1 MLKHLQKLLLIAAL
15 CVPWVT
21 QAQISC
27 DGNPPDTVA
36 NGTGT
41 STTTYFPGYS
51 LYNYSYSEV
60 IIPASTLS
68 NYLTNEFKGL
78 MFNPT
83 VTTAGSYFTNCTI
96 YLANTTVNSLSSGFI
111 DDPATFEMVFTGDLS
126 YTSTGWQTV
135 EFDDSFMWDGSSN
148 IVVAVVRSHGTYS
161 SGATFAAYSASGTL
175 GRYCYRDSPGPF
187 VIGSI
192 NNSGASSGS
201 TSTVPQYKLL
211 GCEGEPPTCF
221 KVRNLTVLD
230 INSTG
235 ATISWIDTLNSSAS
249 YTIYNM
255 EDTSVV
261 ASNLTDTFY
270 TFANLTP
277 NTQYRFGIEVDC
289 GGGDVVGYSY
299 VSLRTTCAPINELPY
314 FNDFESDPHYSGTP
328 YADAFPSCWTRI
340 NDATGS
346 YNYYPY
352 LYAYP
357 TYAHSGT
364 TGMYWYQTSSSG
376 YAQNEYAVLPPIDLT
391 VYSISDLTLSFYAR
405 TTGSTYHPAPIVGVM
420 TNPDDT
426 STFTPVYTFP
436 ANAITTDWQLFVIPL
451 TDYTG
456 TGNLIAIKW
465 PNPSTGSY
473 MAIDDIYLTDEWC
486 DVPGQISIEHG
497 LTEITLSWESN
508 GGSSFTVFLG
518 NDTVSAITDTFYT
531 FNNLTPN
538 TAYNYGVAAEC
549 TNGLSMF
556 IGGSLTTLCT
566 PLDSLPYVQTFESAP
581 SGGSNYTTFV
591 ECMFRL
597 NNGTNYFGY
606 PYVSSS
612 ASYNHTPG
620 GSKGLYWYNTTT
632 TVTYGDY
639 QYVIMPGIDSD
650 YIALDTLQLKFW
662 AKSSSSSYFPEFQVG
677 VMTNPFDANTF
688 ELIGN
693 IAVGNSTEW
702 QEFITP
708 LGSYEGYGHYIALR
722 ALRPSSSWYAYVD
735 DITIEPVPHCP
746 PIVDLEV
753 TGTTTQ
759 YARIQWGYMSGVIED
774 EPDGYDIVLYE
785 DGSANAP
792 STFTSTDPYYVFS
805 GLTPGTA
812 YKAFVRVNCGDEVGV
827 ADSIVFNTASF
838 GCAVADPDAADT
850 VNFSNSTTGI
860 SGCLAY
866 SSWGNTAYQAI
877 YTADELIA
885 AGLAPGPI
893 SGIDLGFTSSTYAK
907 EFTIF
912 MGNTST
918 TSINNAT
925 LEDPNQFVQVYGPA
939 AHPTGTSGWQHYDF
953 TTPFVWDGTS
963 SIILTT
969 FMNQPT
975 GQSQT
980 SSSGLTGYY
989 VSANNKARYRY
1000 KDSNPFT
1007 LNDYN
1012 SGNSGSTYSYRA
1024 SIHFYSFECLTASTC
1039 AAPAVW
1045 ASNVTR
1051 DSIYLEWLPGAD
1063 ESSWTVYMDT
1073 VLLGTTT
1080 STDFAVGGL
1089 TGFTEYT
1096 FNVVN
1101 DCGDE
1106 TYVGTVTVTTLP
1118 DDAWNTL
1125 PVACTFD
1132 STDMDGVWIRVNDN
1146 QINKWTIGM
1155 AGDSRALMI
1164 SDDGVNNTY
1173 NISSISASH
1182 AYMRIVLPAG
1192 EYAYS
1197 FDWRA
1202 YGESSLDY
1210 LLAYVVPDSYNP
1222 MAGSYSIPGNAIRI
1236 DGGSYLNQQG
1246 TWQTRSDVFNIT
1258 DSGTYKIVFTWR
1270 NDGSVGTMP
1279 PAAIDNFQLA
1289 LNTCPRPTSIVLD
1302 SVTQTSVTF
1311 HWVDNSAATTGGY
1324 KIEYN
1329 GTVDYTI
1336 DTTYTATNLN
1346 PSTSYT
1352 FYVYS
1357 ACSNDD
1363 TSLAITLNAFT
1374 DCGDAQVPYFEDFE
1388 AYTASSS
1395 TFPQCWTNFS
1405 NTSNYIQATYG
1416 VNSSNAL
1423 HFAGPGV
1430 VVTPRVAIEGNR
1442 ILLSCWLRAESTT
1455 SSGSMHIGFTTDP
1468 TTLSDYVEITEI
1480 QPTTTLTY
1488 YTDIYFDSAT
1498 ADTGYVVFKQ
1508 DPSASTIYYWW
1519 LDELSILDMGT
1530 CPRPNNLSATN
1541 ATQNSVDLSWNDRG
1555 TPVSWVIE
1563 YGPTGFTLGTGT
1575 TVAAS
1580 TNPFTLTGIPAS
1592 FQGEFYVRAVCG
1604 GGDSSEYCTAP
1615 GRFATT
1621 QIPATLPYDYNFEN
1635 DAEWANWQVSSN
1647 VATNWY
1653 RGNAVASSG
1662 SYSLYVSADSGA
1674 TYKPYQYNAVVNAA
1688 AYRDVDFGNVQSS
1701 FEISFD
1707 ARVGGTE
1714 SNSYD
1719 GLMVFL
1725 VDPLIP
1731 TEASS
1736 ANITSPWGNVNDLYT
1751 ITTVRLDTTWQTY
1764 SASFDTISGIK
1775 RVAFFWFN
1783 QNTGTSYGTV
1793 RLEPAAVDNIHI
1805 EESACPRPVA
1815 TTVDNVGSTNAS
1827 LSWYG
1832 PASANYE
1839 VIYRPYPGGTNTFVQ
1854 TNTNSIVL
1862 TGLDPMTQYAVWV
1875 RKICGTDT
1883 SLTSDGILFNT
1894 EMCDNATT
1902 VTNFDT
1908 TMSTAASSYSP
1919 IGYSTYN
1926 YSYTQT
1932 IIDSAQLVGLADAG
1946 DITAM
1951 GFSPAS
1957 TTAGD
1962 YFTNIT
1968 VYLANLPD
1976 SLGDLSSSFIHPS
1989 ADLPFVKVIDSAD
2002 FSYTTTSLQLHGF
2015 DTAFTWDGTS
2025 RILVSVVRNHG
2036 AWTSGSSFNAHTQ
2049 TSGHMRYVYN
2059 DNAPY
2064 DYTTVSGGTA
2074 STTVGDIYLIS
2085 CGAGCAKPTLST
2097 VSNLSYDGA
2106 TLNWV
2111 SNATEF
2117 EVAVK
2122 AATDAEYPT
2131 ATPVSNATSFSVTG
2145 LAPATM
2151 YRYHVRAI
2159 CDEAEGL
2166 ISDWA
2171 EGTFTTDS
2179 LPCFDPTELA
2189 VQATGYT
2196 TVTLGWT
2203 ANGEETNWRIHVWNT
2218 AFDTTY
2224 DVNSNPA
2231 TVGGL
2236 APDVDYSAE
2245 VMALCGAVMLESGVS
2260 NTVTFHTAQC
2270 EVPTGV
2276 TVSNVTAHTAVVSWT
2291 GNAQSYRVTYGY
2303 EGFGT
2308 GNEIAAIPVT
2318 GTTTTLTGLE
2328 SGETYDVYVYAVC
2341 ETGIESNASTK
2352 TTFETD
2358 IEGIS
2363 TADGMN
2369 VSIYPNPTTDATTIA
2384 LSGVNGEVSITIVDM
2399 NGRIVK
2405 SDSMSCEG
2413 DCTKRMEVN
2422 GLAQGAYFVRING
2435 EGLNMVKKLV
2445 VK

>member
-1 MLKHLQKLLLIAAL
+1 MLKFLQRLLLLAAL
-15 CVPWVT
+15 CVPWAT

-41 STTTYFPGYS
+41 STTNYFPGYS
-51 LYNYSYSEV
+51 FYNYSYSEV

-83 VTTAGSYFTNCTI
+83 VTTAGTYFTNCTI

-111 DDPATFEMVFTGDLS
+111 DDPATFEMVFTGNLS

-148 IVVAVVRSHGTYS
+148 IVVAVVRSHGSYS
-161 SGATFAAYSASGTL
+161 SGATFAAYSAGGTL

-235 ATISWIDTLNSSAS
+235 ATISWIDTMNSGAS

-277 NTQYRFGIEVDC
+277 NTQYRFGIEVNC

-299 VSLRTTCAPINELPY
+299 VSLRTTCTPINELPY
-314 FNDFESDPHYSGTP
+314 VNDFESDPHYSGTP

-340 NDATGS
+340 NDATNS

-364 TGMYWYQTSSSG
+364 TGMYWYQTTSSG

-405 TTGSTYHPAPIVGVM
+405 TTSSSYHPAPIVGVM
-420 TNPDDT
+420 TNPDDA

-436 ANAITTDWQLFVIPL
+436 ANAITTVWQLFVVPL
-451 TDYTG
+451 SDYTG

-465 PNPSTGSY
+465 PNPSTTSY

-486 DVPGQISIEHG
+486 DVPGQVSIEYG

-508 GGSSFTVFLG
+508 GASNFTVFLG
-518 NDTVSAITDTFYT
+518 NDTVSALTDTFYT

-549 TNGLSMF
+549 SNGLSMF

-597 NNGTNYFGY
+597 NNGTDYFGY

-612 ASYNHTPG
+612 SSYNHTPG

-662 AKSSSSSYFPEFQVG
+662 AKSSSTSYFPEFQVG
-677 VMTNPFDANTF
+677 VMTNPYDANTF

-693 IAVGNSTEW
+693 ITVGNSTEW

-708 LGSYEGYGHYIALR
+708 LGGYEGYGHYIALR

-735 DITIEPVPHCP
+735 DITIEAVPHCP

-753 TGTTTQ
+753 SGTTTQ
-759 YARIQWGYMSGVIED
+759 YARIQWGYMSGIIED

-785 DGSANAP
+785 EGSTNAP

-805 GLTPGTA
+805 GLTPGTT
-812 YKAFVRVNCGDEVGV
+812 YKAFVNVNCGDEVGM
-827 ADSIVFNTASF
+827 ADSIVFSTASF

-850 VNFSNSTTGI
+850 VYFSNSNTGI

-866 SSWGNTAYQAI
+866 SSWGNTAYQTI

-939 AHPTGTSGWQHYDF
+939 SHPTGTSGWQHYDF
-953 TTPFVWDGTS
+953 TTPFVWDGSS

-975 GQSQT
+975 GQSQS

-989 VSANNKARYRY
+989 VPASNKARYRY

-1012 SGNSGSTYSYRA
+1012 SGNSGGTYSYRA

-1045 ASNVTR
+1045 AANVTR
-1051 DSIYLEWLPGAD
+1051 DSVYLEWLPGAD

-1080 STDFAVGGL
+1080 SNDFAVGGL
-1089 TGFTEYT
+1089 AGFTEYT

-1106 TYVGTVTVTTLP
+1106 TYVGSVTVTTLP

-1132 STDMDGVWIRVNDN
+1132 SNDMDAAWIRVNDN

-1155 AGDSRALMI
+1155 ASDSRALMI

-1173 NISSISASH
+1173 NISSTSASH

-1210 LLAYVVPDSYNP
+1210 LLAYVVPDSYSP
-1222 MAGSYSIPGNAIRI
+1222 TAGSYSIPGNAIRI

-1246 TWQTRSDVFNIT
+1246 TWQTRSDVFSIT

-1279 PAAIDNFQLA
+1279 P
-1289 LNTCPRPTSIVLD
+1289 
-1302 SVTQTSVTF
+1302 
-1311 HWVDNSAATTGGY
+1311 
-1324 KIEYN
+1324 
-1329 GTVDYTI
+1329 
-1336 DTTYTATNLN
+1336 
-1346 PSTSYT
+1346 
-1352 FYVYS
+1352 
-1357 ACSNDD
+1357 
-1363 TSLAITLNAFT
+1363 
-1374 DCGDAQVPYFEDFE
+1374 
-1388 AYTASSS
+1388 
-1395 TFPQCWTNFS
+1395 
-1405 NTSNYIQATYG
+1405 
-1416 VNSSNAL
+1416 
-1423 HFAGPGV
+1423 
-1430 VVTPRVAIEGNR
+1430 
-1442 ILLSCWLRAESTT
+1442 
-1455 SSGSMHIGFTTDP
+1455 
-1468 TTLSDYVEITEI
+1468 
-1480 QPTTTLTY
+1480 
-1488 YTDIYFDSAT
+1488 
-1498 ADTGYVVFKQ
+1498 
-1508 DPSASTIYYWW
+1508 
-1519 LDELSILDMGT
+1519 
-1530 CPRPNNLSATN
+1530 
-1541 ATQNSVDLSWNDRG
+1541 
-1555 TPVSWVIE
+1555 
-1563 YGPTGFTLGTGT
+1563 
-1575 TVAAS
+1575 
-1580 TNPFTLTGIPAS
+1580 
-1592 FQGEFYVRAVCG
+1592 
-1604 GGDSSEYCTAP
+1604 
-1615 GRFATT
+1615 
-1621 QIPATLPYDYNFEN
+1621 
-1635 DAEWANWQVSSN
+1635 
-1647 VATNWY
+1647 
-1653 RGNAVASSG
+1653 
-1662 SYSLYVSADSGA
+1662 
-1674 TYKPYQYNAVVNAA
+1674 
-1688 AYRDVDFGNVQSS
+1688 
-1701 FEISFD
+1701 
-1707 ARVGGTE
+1707 
-1714 SNSYD
+1714 
-1719 GLMVFL
+1719 
-1725 VDPLIP
+1725 
-1731 TEASS
+1731 
-1736 ANITSPWGNVNDLYT
+1736 
-1751 ITTVRLDTTWQTY
+1751 
-1764 SASFDTISGIK
+1764 
-1775 RVAFFWFN
+1775 
-1783 QNTGTSYGTV
+1783 
-1793 RLEPAAVDNIHI
+1793 
-1805 EESACPRPVA
+1805 
-1815 TTVDNVGSTNAS
+1815 
-1827 LSWYG
+1827 
-1832 PASANYE
+1832 
-1839 VIYRPYPGGTNTFVQ
+1839 
-1854 TNTNSIVL
+1854 
-1862 TGLDPMTQYAVWV
+1862 
-1875 RKICGTDT
+1875 
-1883 SLTSDGILFNT
+1883 
-1894 EMCDNATT
+1894 
-1902 VTNFDT
+1902 
-1908 TMSTAASSYSP
+1908 
-1919 IGYSTYN
+1919 
-1926 YSYTQT
+1926 
-1932 IIDSAQLVGLADAG
+1932 
-1946 DITAM
+1946 
-1951 GFSPAS
+1951 
-1957 TTAGD
+1957 
-1962 YFTNIT
+1962 
-1968 VYLANLPD
+1968 
-1976 SLGDLSSSFIHPS
+1976 
-1989 ADLPFVKVIDSAD
+1989 
-2002 FSYTTTSLQLHGF
+2002 
-2015 DTAFTWDGTS
+2015 
-2025 RILVSVVRNHG
+2025 
-2036 AWTSGSSFNAHTQ
+2036 
-2049 TSGHMRYVYN
+2049 
-2059 DNAPY
+2059 
-2064 DYTTVSGGTA
+2064 
-2074 STTVGDIYLIS
+2074 
-2085 CGAGCAKPTLST
+2085 
-2097 VSNLSYDGA
+2097 
-2106 TLNWV
+2106 
-2111 SNATEF
+2111 
-2117 EVAVK
+2117 
-2122 AATDAEYPT
+2122 
-2131 ATPVSNATSFSVTG
+2131 
-2145 LAPATM
+2145 
-2151 YRYHVRAI
+2151 
-2159 CDEAEGL
+2159 
-2166 ISDWA
+2166 
-2171 EGTFTTDS
+2171 
-2179 LPCFDPTELA
+2179 
-2189 VQATGYT
+2189 
-2196 TVTLGWT
+2196 
-2203 ANGEETNWRIHVWNT
+2203 
-2218 AFDTTY
+2218 
-2224 DVNSNPA
+2224 
-2231 TVGGL
+2231 
-2236 APDVDYSAE
+2236 
-2245 VMALCGAVMLESGVS
+2245 
-2260 NTVTFHTAQC
+2260 
-2270 EVPTGV
+2270 
-2276 TVSNVTAHTAVVSWT
+2276 
-2291 GNAQSYRVTYGY
+2291 
-2303 EGFGT
+2303 
-2308 GNEIAAIPVT
+2308 
-2318 GTTTTLTGLE
+2318 
-2328 SGETYDVYVYAVC
+2328 
-2341 ETGIESNASTK
+2341 
-2352 TTFETD
+2352 
-2358 IEGIS
+2358 
-2363 TADGMN
+2363 
-2369 VSIYPNPTTDATTIA
+2369 
-2384 LSGVNGEVSITIVDM
+2384 
-2399 NGRIVK
+2399 
-2405 SDSMSCEG
+2405 
-2413 DCTKRMEVN
+2413 
-2422 GLAQGAYFVRING
+2422 
-2435 EGLNMVKKLV
+2435 
-2445 VK
+2445 